1 VNDIH
6 TVTVENLSHAAD
18 KLPEQVHI
26 RIPVSRMT
34 PDRFGSAHK
43 IISVPKDIIPWGHYK
58 TPFLVAEI
66 TGDLWWDFDRN
77 VYRAEIEI
85 LKEAT

>member
-1 VNDIH
+1 M
-6 TVTVENLSHAAD
+6 TTLTVENLSHNAD
-18 KLPEQVHI
+18 KLPKQVYI

-43 IISVPKDIIPWGHYK
+43 IVSAPKDIIPWGSYK
-58 TPFLVAEI
+58 APLLVAEI
-66 TGDLWWDFDRN
+66 TGDLWWDFDHN

-85 LKEAT
+85 LKEATT